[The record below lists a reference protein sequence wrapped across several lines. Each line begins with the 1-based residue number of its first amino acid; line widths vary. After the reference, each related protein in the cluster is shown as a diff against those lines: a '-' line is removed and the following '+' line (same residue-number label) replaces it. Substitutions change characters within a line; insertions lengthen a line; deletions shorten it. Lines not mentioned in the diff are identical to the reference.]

1 LSRAEWREATASKSF
16 FFEKKNQKT
25 FVLYRLSVAAPRAP
39 SRKKFLLLFS
49 KKVLSSFVAAI
60 NNAGWYNLH
69 VVDKVKFRG
78 LVQASRPSFVQRRLA
93 PLALA

>member
-1 LSRAEWREATASKSF
+1 VKPQQASRSFLKKRTKKLLFYIGLALRRRARQAAKSF
-16 FFEKKNQKT
+16 YFFFQKE
-25 FVLYRLSVAAPRAP
+25 
-39 SRKKFLLLFS
+39 
-49 KKVLSSFVAAI
+49 VLSSFVAVI

-78 LVQASRPSFVQRRLA
+78 LVQASCPSFVQRRLA